1 VSTPRRIVPLDAIV
15 RGARVVPTPGAP
27 GASGAVAGD
36 AIGIGDGTITAVG
49 RWDDLRADAGPATRV
64 IDAGG
69 RVVVPAFIDAHT
81 HFHRGAV
88 LGRCFLDVG
97 AAAPPTVAALLDLVA
112 ERSMT
117 LSVGAWLEG
126 DGLSAS
132 RYAEQR
138 LPDRYELD
146 RAAGGRPVV
155 LRGIGKHVVAASSA
169 ALAAASIDRSTD
181 DPPGGRI
188 ERDEAGEPTGILH
201 ETAKLRLDTS
211 RADTVVPPRSA
222 GERRAAVRDAVADL
236 HRAGI
241 ATIHE
246 MVRTPEE
253 AADLAAL
260 HATGELG
267 VRVRLYYRVHESPLS
282 LDWFLDLGLR
292 HGRGDDWFKVL
303 GIKISIDGFCIVR
316 NAAVHVSYR
325 NEPDNRGL
333 LRIEPDRLDDLVARA
348 TANGLQVAVHAVGP
362 RAVDLALDAFARAGP
377 PVVPHRLEH
386 AYLDLD
392 PALIERVRRSG
403 AVWSTQ
409 PAFLGAYQREWHDA
423 FEPMRIDRIMPIA
436 SGLRA
441 GLPLIIDSDYPC
453 APFDPLAA
461 IRLAV
466 ERTCLD
472 GSPHPERID
481 VGSAWRAMTTTPADV
496 VDDRRL
502 GRIEPGARADLVVL
516 EGDPFVDD
524 ADLASVGVRATM
536 VDGIVVA
543 GGDDLTGG

>member
-1 VSTPRRIVPLDAIV
+1 VSHPRRIVPLDAIV
-15 RGARVVPTPGAP
+15 RNARVVAKPGAEAP
-27 GASGAVAGD
+27 EPTAPD
-36 AIGIGDGTITAVG
+36 AIAISDGTITAVG
-49 RWDDLRADAGPATRV
+49 RWEDLQADAGGGTQV
-64 IDAGG
+64 LDAGG
-69 RVVVPAFIDAHT
+69 RIVVPAFIDAHP

-88 LGRCFLDVG
+88 LGRCFLDVE
-97 AAAPPTVAALLDLVA
+97 AAAPPTVGALLDLVA
-112 ERSMT
+112 SRSET
-117 LSVGAWLEG
+117 LPDGAWLEG

-132 RYAEQR
+132 RYAEKR
-138 LPDRYELD
+138 LPDRHELD

-155 LRGIGKHVVAASSA
+155 LRGIGKHVVAANSA
-169 ALAAASIDRSTD
+169 ALAAAGIDRATG

-201 ETAKLRLDTS
+201 EAAKLRLDTS
-211 RADTVVPPRSA
+211 RADTVVPPVSA
-222 GERRAAVRDAVADL
+222 EERRAAVRDAVADL
-236 HRAGI
+236 HEAGI

-246 MVRTPEE
+246 MVRMPEE

-282 LDWFLDLGLR
+282 LDWLLDLGLR
-292 HGRGDDWFKVL
+292 HGHGDDWFKVL
-303 GIKISIDGFCIVR
+303 GIKISIDGFDIFR
-316 NAAVHVSYR
+316 NAAVEEPYK

-362 RAVDLALDAFARAGP
+362 RAVDLALDAFERAGP
-377 PVVPHRLEH
+377 PAVPHRLEH
-386 AYLDLD
+386 AYLDPD
-392 PALIERVRRSG
+392 PGRSERIRRSG

-409 PAFLGAYQREWHDA
+409 PAFLGAYQREWTDA
-423 FEPMRIDRIMPIA
+423 FEPARIDRFMPIA

-441 GLPLIIDSDYPC
+441 GLPLILDSDYPC

-481 VGSAWRAMTTTPADV
+481 PATAWRAMTTTPADV
-496 VDDRRL
+496 VGDQRL
-502 GRIEPGARADLVVL
+502 GRLEPGAWADLVVL
-516 EGDPFVDD
+516 DGDPF
-524 ADLASVGVRATM
+524 AAGPDLASVRVRATM
-536 VDGIVVA
+536 VGGIVVYGDGLR
-543 GGDDLTGG
+543 GG